1 MHHDKRSLGI
11 YKMQAAL
18 DIQKNVDIM
27 QHKTNEIMTD
37 GSVIWAA
44 WLLVLILGGG
54 GGGPK
59 GTWGGVHFKTLA

>member
-1 MHHDKRSLGI
+1 
-11 YKMQAAL
+11 
-18 DIQKNVDIM
+18 M

-54 GGGPK
+54 GDLKAYGG
-59 GTWGGVHFKTLA
+59 GCMLTRLLD

>member
-54 GGGPK
+54 G
-59 GTWGGVHFKTLA
+59 T

>member
-54 GGGPK
+54 DLKAHGGGCML
-59 GTWGGVHFKTLA
+59 TRLLD

>member
-1 MHHDKRSLGI
+1 
-11 YKMQAAL
+11 MQAAL

-54 GGGPK
+54 GDLKAHGG
-59 GTWGGVHFKTLA
+59 GCMLTRLLD